1 MDERIIARLQELR
14 RFAIEKG
21 IVAEFFFHEEDSALM
36 RFANSAISLNTSEH
50 LVRLEIA
57 AHEENRQASFS
68 LITNLDA
75 IDDMKDGILQAAEIL
90 KHTQPLSYTPTIPVY
105 QETIIEETAF
115 DSNLAKIS
123 NAEKLDYFN
132 QAVAGMET
140 DQINLGGIFS
150 SGKNV
155 VAVMNTNSEHALAF
169 VTSDAQITIVLSHKT
184 LKWEVIAEQSAQK
197 KADLNPAA
205 LHRQLAYL
213 LGHYQNAPA
222 EQLPLGRYDIVFG
235 PAAIAE
241 LVNTMNWI
249 GFNGGMMKRDF
260 SFLKEEHLGTQV
272 LGSAFTLVDDPT
284 RLETFP
290 YSVDLTGI
298 RREPFTIFEQGTF
311 KAFTWNQDSA
321 DEFGAQPTGHS
332 VMHKSLVLSS
342 GDKPINTLEELVES
356 PRDKDVLYIPYIH
369 YMNFVNPSQGLVT
382 GSSRFG
388 ALLLKQD
395 GSVVVPFN
403 VRLTQSL
410 LDIFSEKI
418 AWLSDGQVV
427 YNVSASYGARN
438 PTALIV
444 PNFVYVKDLE
454 ISHANSSY

>member
-21 IVAEFFFHEEDSALM
+21 IVAEFFYHEEDSALM
-36 RFANSAISLNTSEH
+36 RFANSAISLNTNEH
-50 LVRLEIA
+50 LVRLEIT

-75 IDDMKDGILQAAEIL
+75 IDDMKDGVLQAAEIL
-90 KHTQPLSYTPTIPVY
+90 KHTQPLSYMPSIPVY

-115 DSNLAKIS
+115 DSNLAEIS

-132 QAVAGMET
+132 RAVAGMET

-155 VAVMNTNSEHALAF
+155 IAIMNTNSEHALAF

-184 LKWEVIAEQSAQK
+184 LKWEVIAEQSGQK
-197 KADLNPAA
+197 KTDLNPAA

-222 EQLPLGRYDIVFG
+222 IQLPLGRYDIVFG

-249 GFNGGMMKRDF
+249 GFNGGMMKRGF
-260 SFLKEEHLGTQV
+260 SFLKEEHLDTQV

-284 RLETFP
+284 RIETFP
-290 YSVDLTGI
+290 FSVDLTGI
-298 RREPFTIFEQGTF
+298 TRKPFTIFEQGTF

-332 VMHKSLVLSS
+332 VMHKSLLLSG
-342 GDKPINTLEELVES
+342 GDKPINTLEELVEA

-410 LDIFSEKI
+410 LDIFGEKI